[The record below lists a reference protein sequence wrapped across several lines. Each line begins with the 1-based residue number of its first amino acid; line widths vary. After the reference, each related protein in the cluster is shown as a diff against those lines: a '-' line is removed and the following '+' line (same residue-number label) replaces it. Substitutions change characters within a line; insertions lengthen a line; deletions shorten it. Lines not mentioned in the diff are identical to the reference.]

1 MTATAATTAAASTP
15 NPYLGLAG
23 IGLEAAGSF
32 YSTYQA
38 SKAAQKQ
45 AAEQSRQFNAQM
57 AHNSRAQDFE
67 EKQGI
72 AKMTNDR
79 KQVEQAIAIDNIKAI
94 EMLSESNRTQNHV
107 LSMFK
112 AFNSGTLKVA

>member
-1 MTATAATTAAASTP
+1 MAETATTDVAATP
-15 NPYLGLAG
+15 NPYMALAG
-23 IGLEAAGSF
+23 SALSTAGSF

-57 AHNSRAQDFE
+57 AHNSRVQDFE
-67 EKQGI
+67 EKQGA
-72 AKMTNDR
+72 AKMTNER
-79 KQVEQAIAIDNIKAI
+79 KQVDQAVAMDNIKAI

-112 AFNSGTLKVA
+112 AFNSGTLKV